1 MSDQE
6 RVRIKVN
13 IECMHVANADIE
25 EVFDGPTKAE
35 WAAMSEKEREGYL
48 ESVAETTLGNNISY
62 GANVVE
68 D

>member
-25 EVFDGPTKAE
+25 EEFDGPTKAE
-35 WAAMSEKEREGYL
+35 WAAMTEKQREDYL
-48 ESVAETTLGNNISY
+48 DSAAETTLGNNISY
-62 GANVVE
+62 GAEILE